1 MTKTH
6 IWQGEWIDDATLEAR
21 IATLGQT
28 VETTLANACPL
39 EIVLS
44 ALDRLSNELAVQG
57 EAYRKLRAYAE
68 EAQVPEHDFEG
79 GVAAIREFTAKPNV
93 MQKLMRELGSLD
105 PFNPSRISYAGTIF
119 ESWAPLGL
127 LVHVTPSNVFAVA
140 AMALVE
146 GMLSGN
152 LNLVKTSGS
161 DTLFA
166 QHFAEVLGACDPTGR
181 VKELMIVARISSRRD
196 DLLKTLFQEAD
207 GVSAWGNEESINA
220 VKAMVP
226 SGTRFIDWG
235 HKLSFAYLSA
245 DKLDDAASL
254 SAVAREV
261 CLIEQ
266 QACSSPQVLYVE
278 TDDFQVLRSVA
289 KRLAEQL
296 AEISPGFPLATP
308 SLQEQAEITTTTQ
321 LVNLESCL
329 GGAELIEAPDGSWR
343 LFVEAKSGLRASPL
357 YRSLWVKPLLRAE
370 IVATLRPLRKYLQT
384 VGLACDL
391 GSLAPLSEAFIRAGA
406 LRITQLGHMVG
417 NNYVGEPHDGVY
429 PLQRFTRRVTFD
441 PGEACGRITHFAE
454 IAPKPETLPAPR
466 TPVMTKEDFLRY
478 QPKREDEQ
486 LFFSSGGS
494 SGEPKVSVFTYDDYQ
509 VQMRSAAEGLFA
521 AGLDPTRD
529 RCANLFAAGHM
540 YGGFLSFFSILE
552 ALQAPQVP
560 SGLHGNFPEIVDN
573 IMRQKVNVL
582 IGAPSWLMEFFEAER
597 DALLAYG
604 GIEKIFYGGEHFS
617 EAQRKTLMETFG
629 IKLIRSAT
637 YGSNDAGPMGFQ
649 CEHAEGAVFHLNTRL
664 QILEIL
670 DPEEDRPVQEGESGR
685 LVLTSRHRKAMKL
698 DRYEIG
704 DLGRW
709 VPGACPCGRT
719 SPRFEL
725 QGRCGDVFRPG
736 ATPFFNYNKFVNLLS
751 QHLDYAG
758 HVQIEYGHKVEAKSG
773 LLLKLD
779 RSVALDAKQVSELL
793 VSQYKELHHSTVET
807 GTLHF
812 EVKLVEPKDF
822 VFVPRS
828 GKIKHLI
835 ARTNA

>member
-6 IWQGEWIDDATLEAR
+6 IWQGEWIDDATLESR

-39 EIVLS
+39 EVILS
-44 ALDRLSNELAVQG
+44 ALDGLSHDLATQG
-57 EAYRKLRAYAE
+57 PAYRKLRAYAD
-68 EAQVPEHDFEG
+68 EAQVAEHDFEAG
-79 GVAAIREFTAKPNV
+79 IAAIRDFTARPNV
-93 MQKLMRELGSLD
+93 MQKLSRELGSLD

-166 QHFAEVLGACDPTGR
+166 QHFACVLGDCDPTGR
-181 VKELMIVARISSRRD
+181 VKDLMIVARISSRRD
-196 DLLKTLFQEAD
+196 DLLKAIFQEAD

-245 DKLDDAASL
+245 EKLGDDASL
-254 SAVAREV
+254 EAVAREV

-278 TDDFQVLRSVA
+278 TDDFELLRSVA
-289 KRLAEQL
+289 RRLADQL
-296 AEISPGFPLATP
+296 ARISPEFPLASP
-308 SLQEQAEITTTTQ
+308 SAQEQAEITTATQ
-321 LVNLESCL
+321 LVKLESCL
-329 GGAELIEAPDGSWR
+329 GGAELITPADGSWR
-343 LFVEAKSGLRASPL
+343 VFVEDKSGLRASPL
-357 YRSLWVKPLLRAE
+357 YRSIWVKPLRRSE

-391 GSLAPLSEAFIRAGA
+391 ASLAPLSDAFVRAGA

-441 PGEACGRITHFAE
+441 PGETCGTITHFAE
-454 IAPKPETLPAPR
+454 IAPNPFALPAPR
-466 TPVMTKEDFLRY
+466 TPVMTKEDFLTY

-494 SGEPKVSVFTYDDYQ
+494 SGDPKVSVFTYDDYQ

-529 RCANLFAAGHM
+529 RCVNLFAAGHM

-552 ALQAPQVP
+552 ALQAPQIP
-560 SGLHGNFPEIVDN
+560 SGLHANFEEIVDN
-573 IMRQKVNVL
+573 IVRQKANVL
-582 IGAPSWLMEFFEAER
+582 IGAPSWLMEFFEAEK

-604 GIEKIFYGGEHFS
+604 RIEKIFYGGEHFS
-617 EAQRKTLMETFG
+617 EAQRKVLMETFG
-629 IKLIRSAT
+629 IKVIRSAT

-649 CEHAEGAVFHLNTRL
+649 CEHAKGAVFHLNTRL

-670 DPEEDRPVQEGESGR
+670 DPEEDRPVAEGESGR

-704 DLGRW
+704 DMGRW
-709 VPGACPCGRT
+709 VPGPCACGRT

-751 QHLDYAG
+751 EHLDYAG
-758 HVQIEYGHKVEAKSG
+758 HVQIEYGHKVETKSG
-773 LLLKLD
+773 LVLKLD
-779 RSVALDAKQVSELL
+779 RNLGLDAKRVSDMLTEK
-793 VSQYKELHHSTVET
+793 YKELHYSTVENDT
-807 GTLHF
+807 IHF
-812 EVKLVEPKDF
+812 EVKLVDPQDF

-835 ARTNA
+835 VRTDA